1 MSTVNI
7 LVLGRLVY
15 GNLYEPKAKTNNDG
29 TPKIDTKTGEPMV
42 SFDYGLAVAKGT
54 EGAWWE
60 TTWGQAIAGVGVGAF
75 PGGESQRP
83 DFAWKVHDGDSQMM
97 NKANKRNCD
106 KPGYAGHW
114 ILNFSSSYPSKYFKL
129 EGHQPES
136 FPAVGA
142 IKIGYYVEISGS
154 IKGNGSSQSPGI
166 YLNHSILCLRSVYDE
181 IVTGPDPMSAGFGQN
196 ALPQGVTM
204 TMAPTQSMAPLPGQ
218 TMINAQPGLP
228 GQPAGNPPVMPGQI
242 APMPGQQPMGNVPAQ
257 PAMQSAPQQ
266 QMAAQ
271 PQAGYAPPAMGQ
283 APQGAPAQQLPG
295 NPPMGNPHPGMT
307 APPAGLQQHP
317 GAPAAQSATQATSA
331 PGAYH
336 AAQAPGNVPVQPVQ
350 GYGIPQQ

>member
-1 MSTVNI
+1 MSITNI

-15 GNLYEPKAKTNNDG
+15 GNLYEPKPKTNNDG
-29 TPKIDTKTGEPMV
+29 SPKVDVKTGEPMV
-42 SFDYGLAVAKGT
+42 SFDYGVAIAKGT
-54 EGAWWE
+54 EGGWWE
-60 TTWGQAIAGVGVGAF
+60 TEWGKSIFSVGSAAF

-83 DFAWKVHDGDSQMM
+83 DFAWKVHDGDSQVM

-129 EGHQPES
+129 EGHQPEA

-154 IKGNGSSQSPGI
+154 IKGNGSPQSPGV

-218 TMINAQPGLP
+218 TMVNA
-228 GQPAGNPPVMPGQI
+228 PAGL
-242 APMPGQQPMGNVPAQ
+242 PGQQPMGNVPAQ
-257 PAMQSAPQQ
+257 QAMGGVPQQ
-266 QMAAQ
+266 QLAPA
-271 PQAGYAPPAMGQ
+271 QAGYVPPAMGQ
-283 APQGAPAQQLPG
+283 APQGVPAQQFPS
-295 NPPMGNPHPGMT
+295 NPVAQQPMGNPQPGMT
-307 APPAGLQQHP
+307 AAPAGLAQHP
-317 GAPAAQSATQATSA
+317 GAPAAQYATQATSA
-331 PGAYH
+331 PGASP
-336 AAQAPGNVPVQPVQ
+336 AGQVPGNVPVQPVP
-350 GYGIPQQ
+350 GYGMPQQ